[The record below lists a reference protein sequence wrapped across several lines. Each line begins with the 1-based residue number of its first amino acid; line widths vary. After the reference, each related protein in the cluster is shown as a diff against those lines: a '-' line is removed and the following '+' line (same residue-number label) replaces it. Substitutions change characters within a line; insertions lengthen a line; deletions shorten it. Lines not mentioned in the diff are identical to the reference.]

1 MFAAVKN
8 KHNISH
14 PREVIFHD
22 ILSTHNNV
30 MWEKSSRTRLS
41 GQFRAICS
49 SFFISVTPASAA
61 SLCSVVLAAGRSA
74 GVVLKVL
81 LARRHRSLI
90 GDGDVK

>member
-14 PREVIFHD
+14 SHEVIFHD
-22 ILSTHNNV
+22 NLSTHNNV

-49 SFFISVTPASAA
+49 SFFISVASASAA

-74 GVVLKVL
+74 RVAVNIL
-81 LARRHRSLI
+81 LERRQC
-90 GDGDVK
+90 